1 MQVSCKVG
9 DFFQK
14 ISELAFVESNI
25 NVPVAHCQIRIL
37 SDKLKMRLV
46 REKSPKTSS
55 KPKKYLY
62 VKLQKTPGTIE
73 STVFGKYFVTFF
85 TTHPYPSIIHIVSLP
100 FALHHP
106 YPLADIY
113 AFLKAS

>member
-1 MQVSCKVG
+1 M
-9 DFFQK
+9 
-14 ISELAFVESNI
+14 
-25 NVPVAHCQIRIL
+25 PMAHCQIRIL
-37 SDKLKMRLV
+37 SDKLKMHWLGENPLRPLLNI
-46 REKSPKTSS
+46 KNIYMLNT
-55 KPKKYLY
+55 
-62 VKLQKTPGTIE
+62 QKTPSTIE

-85 TTHPYPSIIHIVSLP
+85 ITHPYPCYPSIIHIVSLP